1 MPFTAKHQPSLELR
15 SARSRSATVVDG
27 VAVAGRETD
36 SINKTIRHNHIRGVV
51 ECKECQKPRC
61 LFSIDAPNRMKPTTI
76 DGVEPTNE
84 EIKAC
89 REYAMQQLEAASE
102 NPLYVCGMQ
111 PLEPD
116 NPMHKLIIARDGLE
130 CHDLVE
136 FE

>member
-1 MPFTAKHQPSLELR
+1 
-15 SARSRSATVVDG
+15 
-27 VAVAGRETD
+27 
-36 SINKTIRHNHIRGVV
+36 
-51 ECKECQKPRC
+51 
-61 LFSIDAPNRMKPTTI
+61 MKPTTI

-130 CHDLVE
+130 CHDPME
-136 FE
+136 FEYYNHPYHNAEWFKASMCAYCAGTSGHEGFVDEILREQWKSLLPVCQACRDEGALPLTRTRKRNGSA